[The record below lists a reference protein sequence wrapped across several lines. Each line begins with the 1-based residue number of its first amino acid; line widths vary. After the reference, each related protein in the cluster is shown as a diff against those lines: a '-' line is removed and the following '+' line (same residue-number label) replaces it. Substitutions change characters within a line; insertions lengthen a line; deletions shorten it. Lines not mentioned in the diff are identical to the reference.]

1 MKKNVGILDRIIRGL
16 AAVAI
21 LLLYLT
27 HQINGSTAA
36 VLGIIALV
44 MFLTSTLGFCP
55 CYVRLNVNTSNKKTD
70 KNNTGRN

>member
-1 MKKNVGILDRIIRGL
+1 MKKNVGLIDRVFRGL
-16 AAVAI
+16 AAIAI

-36 VLGIIALV
+36 VLGIIALA

-55 CYVRLNVNTSNKKTD
+55 CYVRLNVNTLNKKD
-70 KNNTGRN
+70 EEKE

>member
-1 MKKNVGILDRIIRGL
+1 MLYKMKKNVGTIDRILRGL
-16 AAVAI
+16 VAAAI

-27 HQINGSTAA
+27 HQISGGTAS

-55 CYVRLNVNTSNKKTD
+55 CYVRLNVNTSKK
-70 KNNTGRN
+70 KNDEKD

>member
-1 MKKNVGILDRIIRGL
+1 MKKNVGKIDRIVRGL

-27 HQINGSTAA
+27 HQISGNTAA
-36 VLGIIALV
+36 VFGVIAFV

-55 CYVRLNVNTSNKKTD
+55 CYVRLNLNTL
-70 KNNTGRN
+70 KNNKEKE

>member
-1 MKKNVGILDRIIRGL
+1 MKKNVGLIDRVIRGL
-16 AAVAI
+16 AAIAV

-55 CYVRLNVNTSNKKTD
+55 CYVRLNVNTLNKKND
-70 KNNTGRN
+70 EKA

>member
-1 MKKNVGILDRIIRGL
+1 MKKNVGIIDRILRGL
-16 AAVAI
+16 VAVAI

-27 HQINGSTAA
+27 HQISGGTAT

-55 CYVRLNVNTSNKKTD
+55 CYVRLNVNTSKK
-70 KNNTGRN
+70 KLEEKE